1 MEALKEKIDLSRVAE
16 ISVGYSSKVK
26 ACQRPKV
33 SSSRQAY
40 QVLLDFWE
48 KDRIEFVED
57 FQLMLLNRA
66 NRILG
71 ICTVSSGGTSGTVVD
86 PKIVFATALKAN
98 ASSMIVAHNHPSGNL
113 SPSEQDKR
121 LTKRLVEIGRALDL
135 PLLDHVIVTPEGY
148 YSFADEGGL

>member
-1 MEALKEKIDLSRVAE
+1 MEELKEKIDLSTVAE
-16 ISVGYSSKVK
+16 ISIGYSCKVK
-26 ACQRPKV
+26 ASLRPKV

-48 KDRIEFVED
+48 SDRIALVED

-71 ICTVSSGGTSGTVVD
+71 ICTVSSGGTSGTVLD

-98 ASSMIVAHNHPSGNL
+98 SSSIIVAHNHPSGNL
-113 SPSEQDKR
+113 WPSKQDKR
-121 LTKRLVEIGRALDL
+121 LTKRLVEIGKALDL
-135 PLLDHVIVTPEGY
+135 PILDHVIVTPEGY
-148 YSFADEGGL
+148 YSFADEEGL